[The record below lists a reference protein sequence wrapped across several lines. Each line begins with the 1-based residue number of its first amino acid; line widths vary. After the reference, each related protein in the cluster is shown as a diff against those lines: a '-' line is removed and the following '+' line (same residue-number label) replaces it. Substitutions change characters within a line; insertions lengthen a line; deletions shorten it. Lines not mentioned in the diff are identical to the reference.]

1 MESHETEVACEEDLE
16 EYTEYC
22 CQCKKIFKSEDEI
35 EKHEDDGKEC
45 DDCEKWLCPGL
56 DITKHKKEEQ
66 CDQCGEYLC
75 KGMSIQRHKKKKH
88 GTTNEED
95 SKEEENKKDSNEDK
109 EKDEVGIM
117 VRDLS
122 DQPD

>member
-1 MESHETEVACEEDLE
+1 MVEIIRPESNETDKHRIETEEACEEDLE
-16 EYTEYC
+16 IDC
-22 CQCKKIFKSEDEI
+22 VQCKKMFKSEKEF

-45 DDCEKWLCPGL
+45 DDCEKWLCPGI

-88 GTTNEED
+88 GTTNEEG
-95 SKEEENKKDSNEDK
+95 SKEE
-109 EKDEVGIM
+109 
-117 VRDLS
+117 
-122 DQPD
+122 